1 MKKTRAAV
9 VPFAKTKS
17 KKRFGKIARAFPKS
31 HKNKAKSLE
40 FVLFEKERLVGK
52 KKSGGGK
59 EEEEEEEDGGGR
71 GGGGGVKAE
80 RKGKETLLDDDD
92 DDKND
97 EKNYTLDL

>member
-1 MKKTRAAV
+1 MKKTRAAVVVPKV

-52 KKSGGGK
+52 KKKSGGGK
-59 EEEEEEEDGGGR
+59 EEEEDSILTNGLS
-71 GGGGGVKAE
+71 K
-80 RKGKETLLDDDD
+80 LLGFF
-92 DDKND
+92 
-97 EKNYTLDL
+97 